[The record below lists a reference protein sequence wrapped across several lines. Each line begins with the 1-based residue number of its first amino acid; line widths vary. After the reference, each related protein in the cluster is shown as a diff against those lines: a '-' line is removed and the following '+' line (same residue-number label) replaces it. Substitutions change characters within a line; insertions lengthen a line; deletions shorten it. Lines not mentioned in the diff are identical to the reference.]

1 MKKCILTLSILF
13 LSISS
18 IFGALSIDDLINLSK
33 NTGTLELAW
42 ERFLEYLQDNPSDE
56 RISEVGELISAKI
69 YLYNKYKDFYFINAL
84 ITENIKSFCI
94 NLGVLN
100 TDFRIPEEDTYKI
113 IFIFPQIPDIVEEI
127 LSTGNF
133 VEPSYKYLYKLEGL
147 NNLIIV
153 DSYDLFIHSII
164 ENSVKLPIFFDE
176 DMKHFVLTF
185 VPKNNL
191 ALFEEIINKSKYIVN
206 EENYLGIYNLLSF
219 LNDNNVLK
227 QSLIIYSQLD
237 KYFMIKKELTTLNNT
252 VFFVEKQELSSFISE
267 VFEVGIEIK
276 DLQIEKTLLY
286 NMYYSLLRTLNS
298 KLENIQELVPIEK
311 DFEELKF
318 AFNNEINGEILK
330 LQNNVVRI
338 QSYPAGKASLSS
350 SLAEQ
355 KSNEEAQNKNNTHST
370 FLYVVAGIGI
380 GILFVFLYFELFPT
394 YNKINFLCNIKLGKY
409 AVHLAEKLVIKDPG
423 NYKNFLILA
432 RAYEV
437 LGDYTSSI
445 NAYRSAI
452 NLKDK
457 NVNVFDK
464 KDS

>member
-1 MKKCILTLSILF
+1 MRKFILTLLILF

-18 IFGALSIDDLINLSK
+18 VFGALSIDDLINLSK

-42 ERFLEYLQDNPSDE
+42 ERFLEYLQENPSEE

-153 DSYDLFIHSII
+153 DSYDLFIQRII

-191 ALFEEIINKSKYIVN
+191 ALFEDIINKSKYIVN

-237 KYFMIKKELTTLNNT
+237 KYFKIKKELTSLNNT

-350 SLAEQ
+350 SLAEK
-355 KSNEEAQNKNNTHST
+355 KSNEEAQNKNNTNPT
-370 FLYVVAGIGI
+370 FLYVVVGI

-437 LGDYTSSI
+437 LGDYTASI
-445 NAYRSAI
+445 DAYRSAI

-457 NVNVFDK
+457 NVFDK
-464 KDS
+464 KE

>member
-1 MKKCILTLSILF
+1 MIYSFIV
-13 LSISS
+13 
-18 IFGALSIDDLINLSK
+18 LSK
-33 NTGTLELAW
+33 IL
-42 ERFLEYLQDNPSDE
+42 
-56 RISEVGELISAKI
+56 
-69 YLYNKYKDFYFINAL
+69 
-84 ITENIKSFCI
+84 
-94 NLGVLN
+94 LN
-100 TDFRIPEEDTYKI
+100 CQF
-113 IFIFPQIPDIVEEI
+113 
-127 LSTGNF
+127 
-133 VEPSYKYLYKLEGL
+133 
-147 NNLIIV
+147 
-153 DSYDLFIHSII
+153 
-164 ENSVKLPIFFDE
+164 FFDE

-437 LGDYTSSI
+437 LGDYTASVD
-445 NAYRSAI
+445 AYRSAI

-457 NVNVFDK
+457 NVFDK
-464 KDS
+464 KE

>member
-437 LGDYTSSI
+437 LGDYTASI
-445 NAYRSAI
+445 DAYRSAI

-457 NVNVFDK
+457 NVFDK
-464 KDS
+464 KE

>member
-1 MKKCILTLSILF
+1 MRKFILTLLILF

-18 IFGALSIDDLINLSK
+18 VFGALSIDDLINLSK

-437 LGDYTSSI
+437 LGDYTASVD
-445 NAYRSAI
+445 AYRSAI

-457 NVNVFDK
+457 NVFDK
-464 KDS
+464 KE

>member
-1 MKKCILTLSILF
+1 
-13 LSISS
+13 
-18 IFGALSIDDLINLSK
+18 
-33 NTGTLELAW
+33 
-42 ERFLEYLQDNPSDE
+42 
-56 RISEVGELISAKI
+56 
-69 YLYNKYKDFYFINAL
+69 
-84 ITENIKSFCI
+84 
-94 NLGVLN
+94 
-100 TDFRIPEEDTYKI
+100 
-113 IFIFPQIPDIVEEI
+113 
-127 LSTGNF
+127 
-133 VEPSYKYLYKLEGL
+133 
-147 NNLIIV
+147 
-153 DSYDLFIHSII
+153 
-164 ENSVKLPIFFDE
+164 
-176 DMKHFVLTF
+176 MKHFVLTF
-185 VPKNNL
+185 VPKNNF

-206 EENYLGIYNLLSF
+206 EENYLGIYSLLSF
-219 LNDNNVLK
+219 LNDNNALK
-227 QSLIIYSQLD
+227 QSLVIYSQLD
-237 KYFMIKKELTTLNNT
+237 KYFSLKKELTSLNNS
-252 VFFVEKQELSSFISE
+252 VFFVEKQELSSFISQ
-267 VFEVGIEIK
+267 VFDVGNELK
-276 DLQIEKTLLY
+276 DLQIEKTLLS
-286 NMYYSLLRTLNS
+286 NMYYSLLKTLNS
-298 KLENIQELVPIEK
+298 KLESIQERVPIEK
-311 DFEELKF
+311 DFEELTL